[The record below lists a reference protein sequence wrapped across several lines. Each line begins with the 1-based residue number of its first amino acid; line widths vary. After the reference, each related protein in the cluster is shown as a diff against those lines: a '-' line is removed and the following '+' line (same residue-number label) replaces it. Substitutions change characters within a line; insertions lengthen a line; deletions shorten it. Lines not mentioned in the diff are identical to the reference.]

1 MNRPNRG
8 RRKRDEPFNP
18 FAKNAIQ
25 ERNRRQAERA
35 KEQRLKDNL
44 ASQTSKPENNNA
56 AAKHRSLE
64 EMRKAAQQ
72 KLSNDKIIDQKL
84 STEVESKPELP
95 TPDPEPVI
103 TNSVAVETTPATPKI
118 SREERLA
125 ELKRK
130 SEESKKNAKLQE
142 QVKPDAVEPVE
153 SNDVELNQTD
163 LDDSL
168 QLVESED
175 EDKLD
180 ASILVDKKS
189 KNVFKTVSSVK
200 NNAGYSSS
208 KKRKTRRMDKKGG
221 GRQKLEKKLNRQKI
235 LEFKYVARD
244 ILDNPE
250 VPEEHRSNVL
260 GQIIAKGERIS
271 IDSAIEFIDQKCLE
285 LILTE
290 SVANE
295 LKNEIKS
302 ISTRR

>member
-44 ASQTSKPENNNA
+44 ASQTSKPESNNA
-56 AAKHRSLE
+56 SAKIRSLE

-72 KLSNDKIIDQKL
+72 KLATDTIVDQKL
-84 STEVESKPELP
+84 STESESKSESSSPEL
-95 TPDPEPVI
+95 TPVI
-103 TNSVAVETTPATPKI
+103 TNSVAVENAPVTPKI
-118 SREERLA
+118 SREDRLA

-130 SEESKKNAKLQE
+130 SEESKKKAKLQE
-142 QVKPDAVEPVE
+142 HVKPDVTETVEV
-153 SNDVELNQTD
+153 NDSELIQTD
-163 LDDSL
+163 LDDSIP
-168 QLVESED
+168 LVDSD
-175 EDKLD
+175 DGDKLNP
-180 ASILVDKKS
+180 SSLVDKKS
-189 KNVFKTVSSVK
+189 KNVFKTVTTQK

-208 KKRKTRRMDKKGG
+208 KKRKTRRIDKKGG

>member
-103 TNSVAVETTPATPKI
+103 TRVMLNYTIIFKI
-118 SREERLA
+118 
-125 ELKRK
+125 K
-130 SEESKKNAKLQE
+130 STILMFLFQEINQKK
-142 QVKPDAVEPVE
+142 
-153 SNDVELNQTD
+153 
-163 LDDSL
+163 
-168 QLVESED
+168 
-175 EDKLD
+175 
-180 ASILVDKKS
+180 
-189 KNVFKTVSSVK
+189 
-200 NNAGYSSS
+200 
-208 KKRKTRRMDKKGG
+208 M
-221 GRQKLEKKLNRQKI
+221 LEKKI
-235 LEFKYVARD
+235 LKQF
-244 ILDNPE
+244 L
-250 VPEEHRSNVL
+250 
-260 GQIIAKGERIS
+260 
-271 IDSAIEFIDQKCLE
+271 ID
-285 LILTE
+285 
-290 SVANE
+290 
-295 LKNEIKS
+295 
-302 ISTRR
+302 

>member
-35 KEQRLKDNL
+35 KEQRIKDNL
-44 ASQTSKPENNNA
+44 ASQTSKPENNNTT
-56 AAKHRSLE
+56 AKHRSLE

-84 STEVESKPELP
+84 SSENESKLELQ
-95 TPDPEPVI
+95 TPDSAPVI
-103 TNSVAVETTPATPKI
+103 TNSVATETASDIPKI
-118 SREERLA
+118 SREDRLA

-142 QVKPDAVEPVE
+142 HVKPEVVEPVVSIDGE
-153 SNDVELNQTD
+153 SNQTD
-163 LDDSL
+163 LDEPL
-168 QLVESED
+168 QLVDSDHEH
-175 EDKLD
+175 KLD
-180 ASILVDKKS
+180 TPALVEKKS
-189 KNVFKTVSSVK
+189 KNVFKTVSTVK

-208 KKRKTRRMDKKGG
+208 KKRKSRRMDKKGG

-271 IDSAIEFIDQKCLE
+271 IESAIEFIDQKCLE

-295 LKNEIKS
+295 LKSEIKS

>member
-84 STEVESKPELP
+84 STEIESIPEPSTPEL
-95 TPDPEPVI
+95 EPVI
-103 TNSVAVETTPATPKI
+103 TNSVAAETTPVTPKI

-142 QVKPDAVEPVE
+142 QVKPDVVEPVGT
-153 SNDVELNQTD
+153 NVGELNQTD
-163 LDDSL
+163 FCLLYTSPSPRDS
-168 QLVESED
+168 
-175 EDKLD
+175 
-180 ASILVDKKS
+180 
-189 KNVFKTVSSVK
+189 
-200 NNAGYSSS
+200 
-208 KKRKTRRMDKKGG
+208 
-221 GRQKLEKKLNRQKI
+221 
-235 LEFKYVARD
+235 
-244 ILDNPE
+244 
-250 VPEEHRSNVL
+250 
-260 GQIIAKGERIS
+260 
-271 IDSAIEFIDQKCLE
+271 
-285 LILTE
+285 
-290 SVANE
+290 
-295 LKNEIKS
+295 
-302 ISTRR
+302 

>member
-44 ASQTSKPENNNA
+44 ASQTSKPESNNA
-56 AAKHRSLE
+56 SAKIRSLE

-72 KLSNDKIIDQKL
+72 KLSTDTIVDQKL
-84 STEVESKPELP
+84 STKSESKSESSSPEL
-95 TPDPEPVI
+95 TPVI
-103 TNSVAVETTPATPKI
+103 TNSVAVENAPVTPKI
-118 SREERLA
+118 SREDRLA

-142 QVKPDAVEPVE
+142 HVKPDVPETVEV
-153 SNDVELNQTD
+153 NDSELIQTD
-163 LDDSL
+163 LDDSTP
-168 QLVESED
+168 LVDSD
-175 EDKLD
+175 DGDKLNP
-180 ASILVDKKS
+180 SSLVDKKS
-189 KNVFKTVSSVK
+189 KNVFKTVTTQK

-208 KKRKTRRMDKKGG
+208 KKRKTRRIDKKGG

>member
-44 ASQTSKPENNNA
+44 ASQTSKPESNNA
-56 AAKHRSLE
+56 SAKIRSLE

-72 KLSNDKIIDQKL
+72 KLSTDTIVDQKL
-84 STEVESKPELP
+84 STKSESKKESSS
-95 TPDPEPVI
+95 PDITPVI
-103 TNSVAVETTPATPKI
+103 TNSVAVENAPATPKI
-118 SREERLA
+118 SREDRLA

-142 QVKPDAVEPVE
+142 HVKPDVPETVEV
-153 SNDVELNQTD
+153 NDSELIQTD
-163 LDDSL
+163 LDDSTP
-168 QLVESED
+168 LVDSD
-175 EDKLD
+175 DGDKLNR
-180 ASILVDKKS
+180 SSLVDKKS
-189 KNVFKTVSSVK
+189 KNVFKTVTTQK

-208 KKRKTRRMDKKGG
+208 KKRKTRRIDKKGG

-271 IDSAIEFIDQKCLE
+271 IDSAIEFIDQKLS
-285 LILTE
+285 LIH
-290 SVANE
+290 
-295 LKNEIKS
+295 I
-302 ISTRR
+302 

>member
-44 ASQTSKPENNNA
+44 ASQTSKPENNDA
-56 AAKHRSLE
+56 AGKHRSLE

-84 STEVESKPELP
+84 STEIESNLEPP
-95 TPDPEPVI
+95 TSDSAPVI
-103 TNSVAVETTPATPKI
+103 TNSVAVETTPANPKI
-118 SREERLA
+118 SREQRLA

-142 QVKPDAVEPVE
+142 QVKPDVVE
-153 SNDVELNQTD
+153 SVISDDELNQTV

-168 QLVESED
+168 QIVESKDEDGLDTTILVE
-175 EDKLD
+175 
-180 ASILVDKKS
+180 KKI
-189 KNVFKTVSSVK
+189 KNVFKTVSTVK

-295 LKNEIKS
+295 LKSEIKS

>member
-1 MNRPNRG
+1 M
-8 RRKRDEPFNP
+8 
-18 FAKNAIQ
+18 Q
-25 ERNRRQAERA
+25 E
-35 KEQRLKDNL
+35 
-44 ASQTSKPENNNA
+44 
-56 AAKHRSLE
+56 H
-64 EMRKAAQQ
+64 
-72 KLSNDKIIDQKL
+72 
-84 STEVESKPELP
+84 
-95 TPDPEPVI
+95 
-103 TNSVAVETTPATPKI
+103 
-118 SREERLA
+118 
-125 ELKRK
+125 
-130 SEESKKNAKLQE
+130 
-142 QVKPDAVEPVE
+142 VKPDVTETVEV
-153 SNDVELNQTD
+153 NDSELIQTD
-163 LDDSL
+163 LDDSTP
-168 QLVESED
+168 LVDSD
-175 EDKLD
+175 DGDKLNP
-180 ASILVDKKS
+180 SSLLDKKS
-189 KNVFKTVSSVK
+189 KNVFKTVTTQK

-208 KKRKTRRMDKKGG
+208 KKRKTRRIDKKGG

>member
-44 ASQTSKPENNNA
+44 ASQTSKPENNDA
-56 AAKHRSLE
+56 AGKHRSLE

-72 KLSNDKIIDQKL
+72 KLSNNKIIDQKL
-84 STEVESKPELP
+84 STEIESNQEPP
-95 TPDPEPVI
+95 TPDSAPVI
-103 TNSVAVETTPATPKI
+103 TNSVAVETTPANPKI

-142 QVKPDAVEPVE
+142 QVKPDVVEPVI
-153 SNDVELNQTD
+153 SDDELNQTV

-168 QLVESED
+168 QIVESKD
-175 EDKLD
+175 EDGLD
-180 ASILVDKKS
+180 TSILVEKKS
-189 KNVFKTVSSVK
+189 KNVFKTVSTVK

-295 LKNEIKS
+295 LKSEIKS

>member
-84 STEVESKPELP
+84 STEVESKPEP
-95 TPDPEPVI
+95 STPESEPVI
-103 TNSVAVETTPATPKI
+103 TNSVAAETTPATPKI

-142 QVKPDAVEPVE
+142 QVKPDVVEPVGT
-153 SNDVELNQTD
+153 NDGELNQTD

-175 EDKLD
+175 EDKLE
-180 ASILVDKKS
+180 
-189 KNVFKTVSSVK
+189 SSV
-200 NNAGYSSS
+200 
-208 KKRKTRRMDKKGG
+208 
-221 GRQKLEKKLNRQKI
+221 LVEKK
-235 LEFKYVARD
+235 
-244 ILDNPE
+244 
-250 VPEEHRSNVL
+250 
-260 GQIIAKGERIS
+260 AKMYS
-271 IDSAIEFIDQKCLE
+271 KQ
-285 LILTE
+285 
-290 SVANE
+290 
-295 LKNEIKS
+295 
-302 ISTRR
+302 

>member
-44 ASQTSKPENNNA
+44 ASQTSKPENNDA

-72 KLSNDKIIDQKL
+72 KLSNNKIIDQKL
-84 STEVESKPELP
+84 STEIESNQEPP
-95 TPDPEPVI
+95 TPDSAPVI
-103 TNSVAVETTPATPKI
+103 TNSVAVETTPANPKI

-142 QVKPDAVEPVE
+142 QVKPDVVEPVI
-153 SNDVELNQTD
+153 SDDELNQTV

-168 QLVESED
+168 QIVESKDEDGLDTTILVE
-175 EDKLD
+175 
-180 ASILVDKKS
+180 KKS
-189 KNVFKTVSSVK
+189 KNVFKTVSTVK

-295 LKNEIKS
+295 LKSEIKS

>member
-44 ASQTSKPENNNA
+44 ASQTSKPENNDA

-72 KLSNDKIIDQKL
+72 KLSNNKIIDQKL
-84 STEVESKPELP
+84 STEIESNQEPP
-95 TPDPEPVI
+95 TPDSAPVI
-103 TNSVAVETTPATPKI
+103 TNSVAVETTPANPKI

-142 QVKPDAVEPVE
+142 QVKPDVVDPVI
-153 SNDVELNQTD
+153 SDDELNQTV

-168 QLVESED
+168 QIVESKDEDGLDTTILVE
-175 EDKLD
+175 
-180 ASILVDKKS
+180 KKS
-189 KNVFKTVSSVK
+189 KNIFKTVSTVK

-295 LKNEIKS
+295 LKSEIKS

>member
-44 ASQTSKPENNNA
+44 ASQTSKPESNNA
-56 AAKHRSLE
+56 SAKIRSLE

-72 KLSNDKIIDQKL
+72 KLSTDTIVDQKL
-84 STEVESKPELP
+84 STKSESKTESSS
-95 TPDPEPVI
+95 PDLTPVI
-103 TNSVAVETTPATPKI
+103 TNSVAVENAPATPKI
-118 SREERLA
+118 SREDRLA

-142 QVKPDAVEPVE
+142 HVKPDVTETVEV
-153 SNDVELNQTD
+153 NDSELSQAD
-163 LDDSL
+163 LDDSIP
-168 QLVESED
+168 LVNSD
-175 EDKLD
+175 DGHKLNP
-180 ASILVDKKS
+180 SSLVDKKS
-189 KNVFKTVSSVK
+189 KNVFKTVTTQK

-208 KKRKTRRMDKKGG
+208 KKRKTRRIDKKGG

>member
-44 ASQTSKPENNNA
+44 ASQTSKPESNNA
-56 AAKHRSLE
+56 SAKIRSLE

-72 KLSNDKIIDQKL
+72 KLSTDTIVDQKL
-84 STEVESKPELP
+84 STESESKTESSS
-95 TPDPEPVI
+95 PDSTPVI
-103 TNSVAVETTPATPKI
+103 TNSVAVENAPATPKI
-118 SREERLA
+118 SREDRLA

-142 QVKPDAVEPVE
+142 HVKTDVTETVEV
-153 SNDVELNQTD
+153 NDSELIQTD
-163 LDDSL
+163 LDESIPLVDSDDGDIL
-168 QLVESED
+168 NPS
-175 EDKLD
+175 
-180 ASILVDKKS
+180 SLVDKKS
-189 KNVFKTVSSVK
+189 KNVFKTVTTQK

-208 KKRKTRRMDKKGG
+208 KKRKTRRIDKKGG

>member
-44 ASQTSKPENNNA
+44 ASQTSKPESNNA
-56 AAKHRSLE
+56 SAKIRSLE

-72 KLSNDKIIDQKL
+72 KLSTDTIVDQKL
-84 STEVESKPELP
+84 STESESKTESSS
-95 TPDPEPVI
+95 PDSTPVI
-103 TNSVAVETTPATPKI
+103 TNSVAVENVPSTPKI
-118 SREERLA
+118 SREDRLA

-142 QVKPDAVEPVE
+142 HVKPDVTETVEV
-153 SNDVELNQTD
+153 NDGELIQTD
-163 LDDSL
+163 LDESI
-168 QLVESED
+168 QLVDSD
-175 EDKLD
+175 DGDILNP
-180 ASILVDKKS
+180 SSLVDKKS
-189 KNVFKTVSSVK
+189 KNVFKTVTTQK

-208 KKRKTRRMDKKGG
+208 KKRKTRRIDKKGG

>member
-44 ASQTSKPENNNA
+44 ASQTSNSENNNV

-64 EMRKAAQQ
+64 EMRKAAQK
-72 KLSNDKIIDQKL
+72 KLSSDKTIDQKL
-84 STEVESKPELP
+84 TTEVESNPETS
-95 TPDPEPVI
+95 TPDLAPVI
-103 TNSVAVETTPATPKI
+103 TTSVAVESTSATPKI

-142 QVKPDAVEPVE
+142 QVKPDVAEPIE
-153 SNDVELNQTD
+153 SNEGELKQTD
-163 LDDSL
+163 LDDTL

-175 EDKLD
+175 EHKLD
-180 ASILVDKKS
+180 TSILVEKKS
-189 KNVFKTVSSVK
+189 SNVFKTVSTVK

-208 KKRKTRRMDKKGG
+208 KKRKSRRMDKKGG

-235 LEFKYVARD
+235 LEFKYIARD

>member
-44 ASQTSKPENNNA
+44 ASQTSKPESNNA
-56 AAKHRSLE
+56 SAKIRSLE

-72 KLSNDKIIDQKL
+72 KLSTDTIVDQKL
-84 STEVESKPELP
+84 STESESKKESSS
-95 TPDPEPVI
+95 PDLTPVI
-103 TNSVAVETTPATPKI
+103 TNSVAVENAPTTPKI
-118 SREERLA
+118 SREDRLA

-142 QVKPDAVEPVE
+142 HVKPDVPETVEV
-153 SNDVELNQTD
+153 NDSELIQTD
-163 LDDSL
+163 LDDSTP
-168 QLVESED
+168 LVDSD
-175 EDKLD
+175 DGDKLNP
-180 ASILVDKKS
+180 SSLVDKKS
-189 KNVFKTVSSVK
+189 KNVFKTVTTQK

-208 KKRKTRRMDKKGG
+208 KKRKTRRIDKKGG

-244 ILDNPE
+244 ILNNPE